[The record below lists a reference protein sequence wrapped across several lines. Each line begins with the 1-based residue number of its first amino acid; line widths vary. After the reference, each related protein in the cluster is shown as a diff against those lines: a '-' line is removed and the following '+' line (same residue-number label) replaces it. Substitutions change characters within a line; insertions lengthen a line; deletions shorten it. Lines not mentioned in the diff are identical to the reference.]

1 MLSYDST
8 RDAYY
13 VASTFAAL
21 NFTSSTASA
30 LCSKAKDQLTSPDLT
45 PETAF
50 FASNVVASLGCGGL
64 DQVAVELVKKEL
76 GRTATLPEAY
86 RAISTLVL
94 LKEHGVVPFGVLSS
108 DTADEMLINLKDL
121 IHEDGSFRYKK
132 TDTEGSASAAGMVYE
147 VLAGAKSL
155 AALGAAGEAAAAEI
169 IGTVGPL
176 FSLAEE
182 RAEGMLEFIGEDVD
196 GASANLVATARVLR
210 GAAKLAAALEG
221 HVHLPSEVVSELAAF
236 VLSSKVVLTTSDA
249 FHLTSAL
256 AALAGPWLTQ
266 PVAISLA
273 TPALS
278 PSAMTVEVHLTNVM
292 GKPAAPCTL
301 LLLSALQDGE
311 EEAIY
316 RDVWLTP
323 VETGFVM
330 DFATANPEMGVYE
343 LILKAVQTKSLASS
357 TAKLQLLVRA
367 PAALSNVV
375 LQVRDTDKD
384 ASSSTVPTTTAKF
397 PDKAPD
403 SLSLRKDQQLLL
415 AFSLTSTSGKPF
427 VPHQA
432 MVRITRKAR
441 EAQLPAYFL
450 ATPSSNKGFAI
461 KAPVHDIKDQLG
473 VQEAIRLVERACAS
487 EQ

>member
-278 PSAMTVEVHLTNVM
+278 PSAMTVE
-292 GKPAAPCTL
+292 
-301 LLLSALQDGE
+301 

-473 VQEAIRLVERACAS
+473 GK
-487 EQ
+487 